1 MNTLMLFKHI
11 KTRMVVAKYFKS
23 KKKAIQAW
31 TKLPISGEWKIIC
44 LKERKPSGHRYQLT
58 YTKQNMIGSLDS
70 YDIICLSKKEALYLK
85 NKIERINQRYS
96 IQIEKLY

>member
-11 KTRMVVAKYFKS
+11 KTRIVVAKYFRS
-23 KKKAIQAW
+23 KDKANKTWAKIP
-31 TKLPISGEWKIIC
+31 TSSEWKVIY

-58 YTKQNMIGSLDS
+58 YTKKNVLGSLDS
-70 YDIICLSKKEALYLK
+70 NDIICLSKKEALYLK
-85 NKIERINQRYS
+85 NKIERVNQHYI